1 MRGYAMTKRL
11 AWVLLITLI
20 VACSGLSRASD
31 APMIT
36 KEQLSSML
44 GRPDLVIVDVRTPYD
59 WKKSDAK
66 IKGAVREDPMKPAT
80 WMGRYPKEKTLVL
93 YCA

>member
-1 MRGYAMTKRL
+1 MPKRL
-11 AWVLLITLI
+11 VSAIVSALIMVCYGVAW
-20 VACSGLSRASD
+20 AD
-31 APMIT
+31 DPPMVT

-44 GRPDLVIVDVRTPYD
+44 GKADLIVLDVRTPYD

-66 IKGAVREDPMKPAT
+66 IKGAVREDPMQSGT
-80 WMGRYPKEKTLVL
+80 WIGKYSKEKTIVL